1 MIDHLSIVVLC
12 VIAEMTAK
20 IRGESTEMGVIMEM
34 TAKIRGRSAEM
45 VVIMEMTAKI
55 RGKSAE
61 MVVIAEMTAKIR
73 GKSAEMVVIAKMTAK
88 IRGESAEM
96 VVIDDQTLYKYLVV
110 EGALFILCLHR
121 KKTCSLFNC
130 RLFLSSQTGD
140 DKKIKGEEKPEEE
153 LMGKCKSSP
162 TKATHPCCFNI
173 RLPKRMKNI
182 QTHLRIFLLLCYI

>member
-1 MIDHLSIVVLC
+1 MGQTCGIFYMIDHLSIVVLC

-55 RGKSAE
+55 RGKIE
-61 MVVIAEMTAKIR
+61 KT
-73 GKSAEMVVIAKMTAK
+73 
-88 IRGESAEM
+88 
-96 VVIDDQTLYKYLVV
+96 VVIDDQTLYKYLVI